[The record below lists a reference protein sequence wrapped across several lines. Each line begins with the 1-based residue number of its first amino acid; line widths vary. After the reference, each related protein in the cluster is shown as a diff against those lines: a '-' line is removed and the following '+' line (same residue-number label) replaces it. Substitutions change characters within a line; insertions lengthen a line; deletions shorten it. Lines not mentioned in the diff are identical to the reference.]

1 MSSQKADV
9 ARHVQRVHVRVE
21 EAGGKTYH
29 KCEQCPAGYSRKNM
43 LAQHVK
49 LVHAPKQDEGTRG
62 RVERADDLG
71 DDVGDDLGDEKGS
84 AGSNHY
90 IYGIEGDDRSGE
102 EDDGDGEFAAK
113 EKELADKEA
122 ELRDYERIV
131 EQSEE
136 EAAKARENLLRGL
149 TTKYEYLCQKVGPE
163 EAQRLFQKVTKE
175 CQVANVNKPQ

>member
-1 MSSQKADV
+1 
-9 ARHVQRVHVRVE
+9 
-21 EAGGKTYH
+21 
-29 KCEQCPAGYSRKNM
+29 M

-90 IYGIEGDDRSGE
+90 IYGIEGADWSGE
-102 EDDGDGEFAAK
+102 EDDGDGELAAK

-136 EAAKARENLLRGL
+136 EAAKARENLLRDRDAAGQQLHTAVIALRCAYNFVDIVQCGL
-149 TTKYEYLCQKVGPE
+149 RLTSKSDHQVVPDHLVEQV
-163 EAQRLFQKVTKE
+163 QRHRLQGI
-175 CQVANVNKPQ
+175 AALAL